1 MMTHTCK
8 ALDSTTARIVFEY
21 KDSFHTWR
29 KLSINRIY
37 FYRSRGPVISQ
48 GAVLGRDEGKP
59 SAMILDVRQ
68 RDLVVVRSRDRNG
81 GDFTCQYFR
90 IGDDF
95 EPQNLGLT
103 NSRFW
108 DKEVAGLIELCD
120 LDRDRQV
127 DSCDESLRDFLA
139 DPHPAWLH
147 QILARQ
153 IHHWRLNKPERF
165 FRLAPSRATNDDVVI
180 CIRDFPLL
188 ALAHQKPRLSKKQ
201 IRSCIRRSLK
211 GGVMYAPEALS
222 AASIAQAVND
232 HPREMIRFAAG
243 RLSDHELRRCAQ
255 REPYTAF
262 ECRSLMTPKRRATL
276 LAISYPYRAL
286 FHYGKPIADLHSE
299 IINSISHY
307 PEQWLDNYRHDY
319 NAIFRGLRSNLG
331 LVVNAALLQRIMEE
345 TPAEYRKPLM
355 EHIAGTI

>member
-1 MMTHTCK
+1 MMTHNCK
-8 ALDSTTARIVFEY
+8 PLDSTTARIVFEY
-21 KDSFHTWR
+21 KEGYHTWR

-37 FYRSRGPVISQ
+37 FYHSRGPVISQ

-59 SAMILDVRQ
+59 SALVLDVRQ
-68 RDLVVVRSRDRNG
+68 RDLVVVRSRDRKG
-81 GDFTCQYFR
+81 GEFTCKYFR

-103 NSRFW
+103 NNCFW
-108 DKEVAGLIELCD
+108 DKDVVGLIELCD

-127 DSCDESLRDFLA
+127 DSRDESLRDFLA
-139 DPHPAWLH
+139 DPHPVWLH

-153 IHHWRLNKPERF
+153 IHHWHLNKPEPF

-180 CIRDFPLL
+180 CVRDFPLL

-201 IRSCIRRSLK
+201 IRSCVRRSLK

-222 AASIAQAVND
+222 AARIAQAVND
-232 HPREMIRFAAG
+232 YPREMIRFAAD
-243 RLSDHELRRCAQ
+243 RLSDHELRRCVQ

-286 FHYGKPIADLHSE
+286 FHYGKPIASLHSE
-299 IINSISHY
+299 IVDTITRH
-307 PEQWLDNYRHDY
+307 PVQWLDHYKHDY
-319 NAIFRGLRSNLG
+319 KAIFRALRSNLG
-331 LVVNAALLQRIMEE
+331 LIIDAAHLQQIMEG
-345 TPAEYRKPLM
+345 TPAEYRRQLM
-355 EHIAGTI
+355 EHVAGTI